1 MAEALKDF
9 YGPEIPHRIARSVAA
24 TGFPLDE
31 SRFLEEVLD
40 GYEPLGLMQ
49 RGRRIAHVLRR
60 HLPRGYPA
68 ALEVLLDSLA
78 SAAPERAPGDHGMS
92 SFLYLPHTLFVAE
105 YGLEHFEPSME
116 AQHRLTQLFTAE
128 FSIRPFL
135 ERHTERTLARLRE
148 WASDPSAHVRRL
160 VSEGTRPRLPWA
172 PRLRA
177 FQADPRP
184 VLSLL
189 ELLKDDPELYVRRS
203 VANNLNDIGKDHPE
217 LVVKICSRWMQDPN
231 PERIRLIRHALRSL
245 TKAGHP
251 GALAVLGFGTTGAV
265 EVGDPTIDPGEA
277 RIGDR
282 VTISFTVTSLAEHDL
297 PVRVDLRVHYPR
309 ARGKTSA
316 KVFQVGT
323 STIRHGGSATFRK
336 TISLAQMTT
345 RRHFSGPHRVEAL
358 VNGEPYQLGSFRL
371 FDQDVEE

>member
-1 MAEALKDF
+1 MPEPLRNSF
-9 YGPEIPHRIARSVAA
+9 GPDVPARIAATIAA
-24 TGFPLDE
+24 VHPTFPTTAFLEHALAGYGALELTQRAGQIADALHAHLPQDDGAALGILLASLDQPLEPLD
-31 SRFLEEVLD
+31 
-40 GYEPLGLMQ
+40 G
-49 RGRRIAHVLRR
+49 
-60 HLPRGYPA
+60 
-68 ALEVLLDSLA
+68 
-78 SAAPERAPGDHGMS
+78 GMGP
-92 SFLYLPHTLFVAE
+92 FIYLPHVLFVGR
-105 YGLEHFEPSME
+105 YGLDAFELSMRVQYE
-116 AQHRLTQLFTAE
+116 LTKRFTAE

-135 ERHTERTLARLRE
+135 ERYPDRTLRRLRD
-148 WASDPSAHVRRL
+148 WATDPNVHVRRL

-172 PRLRA
+172 PRLRM
-177 FQADPRP
+177 FQEDPAP

-189 ELLKDDPELYVRRS
+189 EMLKDDPEEYVRRS